1 MAALYITPE
10 LSIPLGEITIRTS
23 RSSGPGGQHANVSAS
38 RVQASFDVS
47 SSRSLSER
55 QRELILARAGGLIAV
70 VCQDER
76 SQTRNRD
83 LALER
88 LAGRLRSAL
97 AEPQTREPTNPTYAS
112 RQRRLQTKRRAAVRK
127 AQRRPPS
134 IQED

>member
-1 MAALYITPE
+1 MADLYITPE

-38 RVQASFDVS
+38 RVQASFDVG

-76 SQTRNRD
+76 SQARNRD

-88 LAGRLRSAL
+88 LAGRLRFAL
-97 AEPQTREPTNPTYAS
+97 AEPQTREPTSPTYAS
-112 RQRRLQTKRRAAVRK
+112 RKRRLQTKRRIAVRK
-127 AQRRPPS
+127 AERRPPS
-134 IQED
+134 TQED